1 MRLTLAPPPPLSEPA
16 NARQGPAP
24 LDILFDETLIAARR
38 LRAWRR
44 MAAAADARE
53 VAGADFLLTHIA
65 AELADRLAVVERQ
78 FSRGLELH
86 GATGAVAAALG
97 RTGKIGALLRVET
110 DPALIAPAGSAGSAG
125 SDGLV
130 AALSSVPAEPES
142 QDFIVAP
149 ATLHLVNDTPGLL
162 IQIRRALSPDGLF
175 LGAAMAAGTLQELRE
190 VLLAAEA
197 TVSGGASPRVAPFAD
212 VRDWGALLQRAGFAL
227 PVVDVETLT
236 VRYDTLFDLMRD
248 LRAMGMANALVAR
261 SRRPASRRLFLEAA
275 RLYAE
280 RYGDPDGRIR
290 ATFSIVY
297 LSGWA
302 PHESQQKPLKP
313 GSARMRLADAL
324 GTREKKL

>member
-1 MRLTLAPPPPLSEPA
+1 M
-16 NARQGPAP
+16 
-24 LDILFDETLIAARR
+24 DILFDEDLIAARR
-38 LRAWRR
+38 LRAYRG
-44 MAAAADARE
+44 MAAAGARDASD
-53 VAGADFLLTHIA
+53 ADFLLRHIA
-65 AELADRLAVVERQ
+65 AELADRLAVVERS

-86 GATGAVAAALG
+86 GGTGAVAAAVRG
-97 RTGKIGALLRVET
+97 TGKVASLSRVET
-110 DPALIAPAGSAGSAG
+110 DEALLANER
-125 SDGLV
+125 DGLT
-130 AALSSVPAEPES
+130 AALSNVPAEPES
-142 QDFIVAP
+142 HDFIIAP

-162 IQIRRALSPDGLF
+162 IQIRRALAPDGLF
-175 LGAAMAAGTLQELRE
+175 LGAAMASGTLQELRE

-197 TVSGGASPRVAPFAD
+197 TLAGGASPRVAPFAD
-212 VRDWGALLQRAGFAL
+212 MRDWGALLQRAGFAL

-248 LRAMGMANALVAR
+248 LRAMGMANALLAR
-261 SRRPASRRLFLEAA
+261 SRRPVSRRLFLEAA

-280 RYGDPDGRIR
+280 RFADPDGRIR

-324 GTREKKL
+324 GTPEKKV